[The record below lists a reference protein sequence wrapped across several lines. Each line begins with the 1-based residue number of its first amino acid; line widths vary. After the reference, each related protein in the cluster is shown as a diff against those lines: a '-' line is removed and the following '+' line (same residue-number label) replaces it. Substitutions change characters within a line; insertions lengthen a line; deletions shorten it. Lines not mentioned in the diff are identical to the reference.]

1 MSLKKIVKVFLAAA
15 LSIGLAACS
24 SGENEEVKLEP
35 VKILCP
41 TGAPGLS
48 LLGALNNDLVTVD
61 FVEGT
66 DVLTAEMAKEDSEYD
81 IIVAPTNLGAKIY
94 TNSPNYNLDAVLTW
108 GNLYLVGKEGVDL
121 STANIAAFGEGAVPG
136 MVFKNVYDV
145 DTMNVNWYNS
155 VQEAQQALLTG
166 QVDAALLAQPVAAAT
181 IAKGSEQGLNLSV
194 VSDLQELWQTT
205 NEMDI
210 KGFPQASLFV
220 KKDSEEKVSYVLDG
234 IKTFLNSV
242 DDEAISAAIEAVGAD
257 KLGIPNAELAVKTWK
272 AQNINF
278 VSGKDAKKDIEA
290 FLKVFNMELPE
301 GLIVE

>member
-24 SGENEEVKLEP
+24 SGENEEVKPEP

-108 GNLYLVGKEGVDL
+108 GNLYVVGKEGVDL

-145 DTMNVNWYNS
+145 DTMKVTWYNS

-194 VSDLQELWQTT
+194 VSDLQELWQTK

-220 KKDSEEKVSYVLDG
+220 KKDSQEKVSYVLDG

>member
-145 DTMNVNWYNS
+145 DTMNVTWYNS

-166 QVDAALLAQPVAAAT
+166 QVDVALLAQPVAAAT

>member
-24 SGENEEVKLEP
+24 SGGNEEVKPEP

-121 STANIAAFGEGAVPG
+121 STANIAAFGESAVPG

-145 DTMNVNWYNS
+145 DSMNVNWYNS

-194 VSDLQELWQTT
+194 VSDLQELWQTK

-220 KKDSEEKVSYVLDG
+220 KKDSQEKVSYVLDAV
-234 IKTFLNSV
+234 KTFLNSV

-257 KLGIPNAELAVKTWK
+257 KLGIPNAQLAVKTWK

>member
-24 SGENEEVKLEP
+24 SGENEEVKPEP

-94 TNSPNYNLDAVLTW
+94 TNSPNYNLDAILTW

-136 MVFKNVYDV
+136 MVFKNVYDA
-145 DTMNVNWYNS
+145 DTMNVTWYNS

-166 QVDAALLAQPVAAAT
+166 QVDVALLAQPVAAAT
-181 IAKGSEQGLNLSV
+181 IAKGSEQGLDLSV
-194 VSDLQELWQTT
+194 VSDLQELWQTK

-242 DDEAISAAIEAVGAD
+242 DDEAISTAIEAVGAD
-257 KLGIPNAELAVKTWK
+257 KLGIPNAQLAVKTWK

>member
-242 DDEAISAAIEAVGAD
+242 DDEAISSAIEAVGAD
-257 KLGIPNAELAVKTWK
+257 KLGIPNAQLAVKTWK
-272 AQNINF
+272 AQNINY

>member
-145 DTMNVNWYNS
+145 DSMNVTWYNS

>member
-121 STANIAAFGEGAVPG
+121 STANIAAFGESAVPG

-145 DTMNVNWYNS
+145 DSMNVNWYNS

-194 VSDLQELWQTT
+194 VSDLQELWQTK

-220 KKDSEEKVSYVLDG
+220 KKDSQEKVSYVLDAV
-234 IKTFLNSV
+234 KTFLNSV

-257 KLGIPNAELAVKTWK
+257 KLGIPNAQLAVKTWK

>member
-145 DTMNVNWYNS
+145 DTMNVTWYNS

>member
-1 MSLKKIVKVFLAAA
+1 MSLKKIVKVFLVAA

-145 DTMNVNWYNS
+145 DTMNVTWYNS

-166 QVDAALLAQPVAAAT
+166 QVDVALLAQPVAAAT

>member
-145 DTMNVNWYNS
+145 DTMNVTWYNS

-257 KLGIPNAELAVKTWK
+257 KLGIPNAQLAVKTWK

>member
-145 DTMNVNWYNS
+145 DTMNVTWYNS

-194 VSDLQELWQTT
+194 VSDLQELWQTK

-242 DDEAISAAIEAVGAD
+242 DDEAISSAIEAVGAD

>member
-15 LSIGLAACS
+15 LSIGLVACS
-24 SGENEEVKLEP
+24 SGENEEVNLEP

-121 STANIAAFGEGAVPG
+121 STANVAAFGEGAVPG

-145 DTMNVNWYNS
+145 DSMNVNWYNS

-194 VSDLQELWQTT
+194 VSDLQELWQTK

-220 KKDSEEKVSYVLDG
+220 KKDSQEKVSYVLDG

-257 KLGIPNAELAVKTWK
+257 KLGIPNAQLAVKTWK

>member
-24 SGENEEVKLEP
+24 SGENEEVKPEP

-121 STANIAAFGEGAVPG
+121 SKANIAAFGEGAVPG

-145 DTMNVNWYNS
+145 DTMNVTWYNS

-194 VSDLQELWQTT
+194 VSDLQELWQTK

-257 KLGIPNAELAVKTWK
+257 KLGIPNAELAVKTWE

>member
-145 DTMNVNWYNS
+145 DTMNVTWYNS

-166 QVDAALLAQPVAAAT
+166 QVDVALLAQPVAAAT

-194 VSDLQELWQTT
+194 VSDLQELWQTK

-242 DDEAISAAIEAVGAD
+242 DDEAISSAIEAVGAD

-272 AQNINF
+272 AQNINY